1 MKSRKDKCYHEV
13 TLSLISEKH
22 EKESQRWNTRVSEK
36 EKNFDE
42 KRGKSKENLYEAK
55 ALLITIHINFTSKRF
70 FFERN
75 YHKK

>member
-22 EKESQRWNTRVSEK
+22 EKEAQRWNTRVSEK

-55 ALLITIHINFTSKRF
+55 ALVDHHT
-70 FFERN
+70 
-75 YHKK
+75 HKFYEQKILLREELS